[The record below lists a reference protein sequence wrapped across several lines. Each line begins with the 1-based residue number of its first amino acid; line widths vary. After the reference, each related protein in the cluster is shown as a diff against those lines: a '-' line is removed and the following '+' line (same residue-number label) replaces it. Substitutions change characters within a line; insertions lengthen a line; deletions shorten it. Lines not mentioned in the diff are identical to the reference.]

1 MAVSAALALEGTTDK
16 SGLHGILKSEVPTGL
31 TADSFADLTGNWTAW
46 GKDVAGLVAKLY
58 TDEKLDVAGQRDLLK
73 QIEKKIHTIDKALI
87 DSHYA
92 SLYGP
97 LTALRGRLARRIDVD
112 RAILKTLELTPEEA
126 KAARVKAARADALDA
141 LSALEAD
148 LNQVPN
154 GSAWLPYLH
163 ANELRSELTSGKSDG
178 LVAKVEQKLG
188 GASSLKDPEQ
198 KKFLERPMFHH
209 LSAALTKLQ
218 QASQTTPAAGDMQAV
233 RGKLAALVSALEGYE
248 DNGSSADAQK
258 VYETL
263 DAVDKSAMDG
273 GELVDAS
280 VREHYMNYNLQVVV
294 SQDMLNRLLSDQQS
308 TSGPVTDFILGANVS
323 GNETTTTD
331 VSVELRPGTNA
342 ANMDL
347 VLNGVTQSSTVGVT
361 DQASIYTSG
370 YHRWGAT
377 KPIHFD
383 GATIVTEP
391 AHMTY
396 IQPSNSTTGASTRY
410 SGIPL
415 IGGIADSTAV
425 QQAEMRRGESEA
437 IAGQRLESRVLPGF
451 DARVDQMIQGVDQQ
465 LRNDLHKRLKQSGVL
480 PTAVRARS
488 NDSYF
493 RLSAQVA
500 GPNQL
505 AGDVGN
511 AAGESGAGLV
521 LSLHE
526 SLLNSALSHMNFA
539 GRTMNDKQIAAELQ
553 SYLTK
558 LLGRPVDFAAA
569 AKKLAAAQAAMSGAA
584 PAGAAPA
591 PAKPQPAS
599 AETDEQQNSLFVFD
613 KEDPIRFTIDDGQVK
628 LVIRAGFKQEGKPDV
643 PTQEITVPLQLV
655 VNGGRLIVMRGTIGV
670 SGGDVARSGV
680 IKKKIAS
687 AIQPKIPLDPQIH
700 VPRPGRPD
708 FDLTIAKIS
717 AENGWLTIWAN

>member
-1 MAVSAALALEGTTDK
+1 MAVSAALALEGPSDK
-16 SGLHGILKSEVPTGL
+16 SGLRGILKNEVPTGL
-31 TADSFADLTGNWTAW
+31 TGESFSDLTGNWAAW
-46 GKDVAGLVAKLY
+46 GKDVSGLVAKLY
-58 TDEKLDVAGQRDLLK
+58 TDDKLDAAGQHDLLK
-73 QIEKKIHTIDKALI
+73 QIEKKIHTIDKALV
-87 DSHYA
+87 DPRYA

-97 LTALRGRLARRIDVD
+97 LTALRGRLARRVDVD
-112 RAILKTLELTPEEA
+112 RAILKTLELKPEEA
-126 KAARVKAARADALDA
+126 KASRVKAARAEALDA
-141 LSALEAD
+141 FSALEAD

-163 ANELRSELTSGKSDG
+163 ANELRSALTTGQSNGV
-178 LVAKVEQKLG
+178 VAKVEQKLAA
-188 GASSLKDPEQ
+188 ASSLKDPEQ
-198 KKFLERPMFHH
+198 RKFLARPAFRQ
-209 LSAALTKLQ
+209 LSAALTKFEHASQANPSAGDQ
-218 QASQTTPAAGDMQAV
+218 QAA
-233 RGKLAALVSALEGYE
+233 RGKLTALVAALEGYE
-248 DNGSSADAQK
+248 DNGSSADAHK
-258 VYETL
+258 VYESL
-263 DAVDKSAMDG
+263 DAVDKSVMDDG
-273 GELVDAS
+273 ALIDDA

-294 SQDMLNRLLSDQQS
+294 SQDMINRLLSDQQN
-308 TSGPVTDFILGANVS
+308 TTGPVTDFILGANVS
-323 GNETTTTD
+323 GNEWTTTD

-377 KPIHFD
+377 KPIRFD
-383 GATIVTEP
+383 GTTIVTTP

-396 IQPSNSTTGASTRY
+396 VQPSNSTTGASTRL
-410 SGIPL
+410 SGFPIL
-415 IGGIADSTAV
+415 GGIADSTAV

-437 IAGQRLESRVLPGF
+437 IAAQRLESRVLPDF
-451 DARVDQMIQGVDQQ
+451 DARVDQMIQGVDQR
-465 LRNDLHKRLKQSGVL
+465 LRNDLQKRLKQAGVL
-480 PTAVRARS
+480 PTAIRART
-488 NDSYF
+488 NDSYL
-493 RLSAQVA
+493 RLSAQIS

-511 AAGESGAGLV
+511 TAGESGAGLV

-539 GRTMNDKQIAAELQ
+539 GRTMGDAQIAAELQ

-569 AKKLAAAQAAMSGAA
+569 AKKLAAAQAAAA
-584 PAGAAPA
+584 PGGAPPA
-591 PAKPQPAS
+591 PAKAPAAN
-599 AETDEQQNSLFVFD
+599 AETDEQKNSLFVFD
-613 KEDPIRFTIDDGQVK
+613 KEDPIRFTVDDGQVK
-628 LVIRAGFKQEGKPDV
+628 LVIRAGFKQEGKADV

-655 VNGGRLIVMRGTIGV
+655 ANGGRLIVMRGTIGV
-670 SGGDVARSGV
+670 SGGGDVARSGV

-700 VPRPGRPD
+700 VPRTGRPD
-708 FDLTIAKIS
+708 FDLTIARIS

>member
-1 MAVSAALALEGTTDK
+1 MAVSAALALESPSDK
-16 SGLHGILKSEVPTGL
+16 SGLRGILKNEVPTGL
-31 TADSFADLTGNWTAW
+31 TAESFADLTGNWSAW
-46 GKDVAGLVAKLY
+46 GKDVAGLVARLY
-58 TDEKLDVAGQRDLLK
+58 TDEKLDAAGQRDLLK
-73 QIEKKIHTIDKALI
+73 QIEKKIHTIDKALV
-87 DSHYA
+87 DPRYA

-112 RAILKTLELTPEEA
+112 RAILKTLELKPEEA
-126 KAARVKAARADALDA
+126 KAARVKAARAEALDA
-141 LSALEAD
+141 LSALESG

-154 GSAWLPYLH
+154 GSAWLPYLR
-163 ANELRSELTSGKSDG
+163 ASELRSELTSGKSDG
-178 LVAKVEQKLG
+178 VVAKVEQKLSAG
-188 GASSLKDPEQ
+188 GSLKDPEQ
-198 KKFLERPMFHH
+198 RQFLARPMFRQ

-218 QASQTTPAAGDMQAV
+218 HASQATPSAGDRQAV
-233 RGKLAALVSALEGYE
+233 RGKLAALVGALEGYE
-248 DNGSSADAQK
+248 DNGSSADAHK

-263 DAVDKSAMDG
+263 DAVDKSALDE
-273 GELVDAS
+273 GELVDAA

-294 SQDMLNRLLSDQQS
+294 SQEMLNRLISDQQS

-342 ANMDL
+342 ANIDL

-377 KPIHFD
+377 KPIRFD
-383 GATIVTEP
+383 GTTIVTAP

-396 IQPSNSTTGASTRY
+396 VQPSNSTTGASTRY

-415 IGGIADSTAV
+415 FGGIADSTAV

-437 IAGQRLESRVLPGF
+437 IAAQRLESRVLPDF
-451 DARVDQMIQGVDQQ
+451 DARVDQMIQGADQR
-465 LRNDLHKRLKQSGVL
+465 LRNDLRKRLKQAGVL
-480 PTAVRARS
+480 PAAVRARS
-488 NDSYF
+488 NDSYL
-493 RLSAQVA
+493 RLSTQIA

-511 AAGESGAGLV
+511 TAGESGSGLV

-526 SLLNSALSHMNFA
+526 SLLNNALSHMNFA
-539 GRTMNDKQIAAELQ
+539 GRTMSDAQIGDELQ
-553 SYLTK
+553 SYLSK

-569 AKKLAAAQAAMSGAA
+569 AKKLAAAQAGAA
-584 PAGAAPA
+584 PAGAPPAPPKA
-591 PAKPQPAS
+591 QPAKP
-599 AETDEQQNSLFVFD
+599 ETDEQKNSLFVFD
-613 KEDPIRFTIDDGQVK
+613 KEDPIRFTVDDGQVK
-628 LVIRAGFKQEGKPDV
+628 LVIRAGFKQEGKADV

-655 VNGGRLIVMRGTIGV
+655 ANGGRLVVIRGTIGV
-670 SGGDVARSGV
+670 SGGGDVARSGV

-687 AIQPKIPLDPQIH
+687 AIPPKMPLDPQIH
-700 VPRPGRPD
+700 VPRTGRPD
-708 FDLTIAKIS
+708 FDLTIARIS